1 MNSDQ
6 DKKTSKGSNKPNNPS
21 RQSTQSLQE
30 QPLRQDNML
39 FGQVPASELR
49 QRLASAL
56 RADLSAMQ
64 SGSSSPLN
72 LRTPP
77 GTNRRDDNRGMG
89 A

>member
-1 MNSDQ
+1 MSSDQ
-6 DKKTSKGSNKPNNPS
+6 DRTP
-21 RQSTQSLQE
+21 STQSNRNQPTRRSQE
-30 QPLRQDNML
+30 PLRQDNIP

-49 QRLASAL
+49 RRLASAL

-64 SGSSSPLN
+64 ASSTSPLT

-77 GTNRRDDNRGMG
+77 GVNRRDDDRGMG